1 MRIVVVG
8 AGWAGIS
15 AAYEA
20 KRCGADVL
28 LIERTDMLLGTG
40 LVGGI
45 IRNNA
50 RYTVFEELKAMGVKE
65 LINLIDETVIH
76 KDIKFPGHK
85 HASLYDVTKIERKIK
100 DILIKMGINIIYKSR
115 MSNVNLKDNKI
126 VEVIVDDGTI
136 YKGDVFIDATGT
148 AGPMHNC
155 IKYGYGC
162 SMCILR
168 CPTYKGRISL
178 TNLCNIK
185 ESIGKKEDGSIGS
198 MSGSCKLLKDSIA
211 PNIINK
217 LNKKGV
223 VIVPLPQ
230 DLKENHLSI
239 KACQQY
245 ALNAYKDN
253 LVLLDT
259 GCVKL
264 MTPYYELSKLR
275 KIKGFENA
283 RYLDPYSGGNGNS
296 IRFLAI
302 APYDNTLK
310 VQGVDNLFCVG
321 EKTGLIGH
329 AEAIMTGILAGYNAV
344 KLYNN
349 EELLIIPRSCC
360 IGEAIAYTNEQL
372 NTEYGLTKKYTVSGS
387 VLFERLKDKKL
398 YTINIKKIEKRIT
411 RLKLENIF

>member
-1 MRIVVVG
+1 
-8 AGWAGIS
+8 
-15 AAYEA
+15 
-20 KRCGADVL
+20 
-28 LIERTDMLLGTG
+28 
-40 LVGGI
+40 
-45 IRNNA
+45 
-50 RYTVFEELKAMGVKE
+50 
-65 LINLIDETVIH
+65 
-76 KDIKFPGHK
+76 
-85 HASLYDVTKIERKIK
+85 
-100 DILIKMGINIIYKSR
+100 

-198 MSGSCKLLKDSIA
+198 ISGSCKLLKDSIA

-387 VLFERLKDKKL
+387 VLFEHLKEKKL